1 MDLLDE
7 REILEEEVQD
17 KFNDMFQT
25 YGYVEVSADT
35 GENITEGAFI
45 PMIQSIQ

>member
-7 REILEEEVQD
+7 REIQEDDVQC

-25 YGYVEVSADT
+25 YGYAEVSADT
-35 GENITEGAFI
+35 GENISNGAFL
-45 PMIQSIQ
+45 PMVELI